1 MPSGLGGVKRV
12 AAYKDSASLKNNIN
26 LFILSEDN
34 SGKLSTPTDSM
45 FNNTK
50 AWLARYKLINDS
62 VDIFSAKIV
71 NVKIDFVAVSEDG
84 YDRASVLARIKRDL
98 AKYLRQ
104 NPNEI
109 GDSIHVTKLTNIIN
123 ETEGVADVIR
133 VFLERKTGADYSST
147 VYNLN
152 ANYSSDGR
160 KIFIP
165 KNVIWEVKFPNQDI
179 NGEVR

>member
-1 MPSGLGGVKRV
+1 
-12 AAYKDSASLKNNIN
+12 
-26 LFILSEDN
+26 
-34 SGKLSTPTDSM
+34 M

-71 NVKIDFVAVSEDG
+71 NVKVDFVAVAEEG
-84 YDRASVLARIKRDL
+84 YDKASVLARVKRDL
-98 AKYLRQ
+98 TRYLRQ

-109 GDSIHVTKLTNIIN
+109 GESVQVTKLANVIN
-123 ETEGVADVIR
+123 ETEGIADVIKL
-133 VFLERKTGADYSST
+133 FLERKTGADYSST
-147 VYNLN
+147 VYSLN
-152 ANYSSDGR
+152 TNYSSDGR

>member
-1 MPSGLGGVKRV
+1 MPSGLGGIKRV
-12 AAYKDSASLKNNIN
+12 TAYKDSASLKNNIN
-26 LFILSEDN
+26 LYLLSEDD
-34 SGKLSTPTDSM
+34 SWKLSTPTDSL

-62 VDIFSAKIV
+62 IEIFSAKIV
-71 NVKIDFVAVSEDG
+71 NVKIDFVAVAEEG
-84 YDRASVLARIKRDL
+84 YDKASVLARIKRDV

-109 GDSIHVTKLTNIIN
+109 GEPIHVTKITNAIN
-123 ETEGVADVIR
+123 EVEGVADVIR
-133 VFLERKTGADYSST
+133 LVLKRKTGGDYSST

>member
-1 MPSGLGGVKRV
+1 
-12 AAYKDSASLKNNIN
+12 
-26 LFILSEDN
+26 
-34 SGKLSTPTDSM
+34 M
-45 FNNTK
+45 FNNIK
-50 AWLARYKLINDS
+50 AWLTRYKLINDS

-71 NVKIDFVAVSEDG
+71 NVKIDFVAVAEDG
-84 YDRASVLARIKRDL
+84 YDKASVLARIKRDL
-98 AKYLRQ
+98 TRYLRQ
-104 NPNEI
+104 NPNQI
-109 GDSIHVTKLTNIIN
+109 GDPIHVTKLVNVIN

-133 VFLERKTGADYSST
+133 IFLERKTGVDYSST